1 MVVYKFT
8 MSAGYCNYSCDL
20 TTATDRSTS
29 MTSDCLFKDF
39 TCNRYGRE
47 MPNKPFV
54 ASAVTSLGFS
64 ASVFKGGKAIDGKTG
79 GDFEML
85 IEGLELI

>member
-1 MVVYKFT
+1 MRVTYRGNTADMVVYKFT

-39 TCNRYGRE
+39 TCNRYGRM
-47 MPNKPFV
+47 MPNNPFV
-54 ASAVTSLGFS
+54 YSSVKSLGFM
-64 ASVFKGGKAIDGKTG
+64 AGVFKDG
-79 GDFEML
+79 
-85 IEGLELI
+85 